1 MMVDWW
7 VMAAYLPEGLGLFI
21 TRTTTMMTTIRR
33 RKAATMTVHHMVFKN
48 PAVKKNAY
56 VLFQCYAIMHIRSR
70 KSAKYETILL
80 RNHWITRETRTLC
93 VDIYTVKAVVYERSL
108 FHFYFE
114 VVGFMGQPPIMQYYT
129 TLHGINDYLRMN
141 DHLHRIH
148 RRIHSQ
154 MTRLYSRKS
163 HADRSH
169 LGESRTR

>member
-1 MMVDWW
+1 MGDGC
-7 VMAAYLPEGLGLFI
+7 LPSGGFGSLYNQNHNNDDDYQKKEGGYNDGPPHGLQ
-21 TRTTTMMTTIRR
+21 
-33 RKAATMTVHHMVFKN
+33 KSSCE
-48 PAVKKNAY
+48 KKNAY

-154 MTRLYSRKS
+154 MTLLYSRKS